1 MAKNLLIVE
10 SPAKAKTIE
19 KILGKDFKVKSS
31 FGHIR
36 DLPVSEIGV
45 DVENDFIP
53 NYIVPKDKSKLVREL
68 KAEVKKVDTVW
79 LATDEDREGE
89 AISWHLSEVLGL
101 DSATAKRVGFREIT
115 KPAVIKAIEN
125 PRTIDMNL
133 VNAQQARRIL
143 DRLMGYE
150 LSQLLWRKVKGKLS
164 AGRVQSVAV
173 KLVVEKER
181 EIRNFIPTASF
192 KVYAYFL
199 VEDKNGK
206 STELRAEL
214 NKSFKTEAEAND
226 FLTNL
231 KQSDYSINNIDV
243 KPVKK
248 NPAPPF
254 TTSTLQQEASR
265 KHGFSVKRTMMIA
278 QRLYEKGFITYM
290 RTDSTNLSNVA
301 LGTITDY
308 IKKEFGDNYHK
319 FRKYKSK
326 SSNAQ
331 EAHEAI
337 RPSYIVRRNA
347 SGDVDEQKLYELI
360 WKRTI
365 ASQMASAELE
375 RTDVEIKISNDDN
388 AFFKATGQVLI
399 FDGFLKVYMESK
411 DEEEDE
417 DTKGMLPPLSLGQK
431 LLAKSVE
438 AIQKYTKSP
447 ARYTEASLVK
457 KLEALG
463 IGRPSTYAPTISKIM
478 EKERGYVVKDIIEG
492 KEREAIHLVLEN
504 GDIKKNVNTEN
515 YGAAK
520 NRLHPTD
527 MGLVV
532 TDFLDERFSKVMD
545 YGFTA
550 GVEANLDKVAEDG
563 LDWKEMLSELYF
575 PFHKNVEETLE
586 MQGRVKAKR
595 ELGIDPETGH
605 TVLVQIT
612 RYGPV
617 VQIGTMEEVGEE
629 GKPKFA
635 NMRSGQSMETI
646 TYEEAMK
653 LFEFPK
659 VIGNYEEKEVLVAVG
674 RFGPYVKFDEKFISI
689 PKGTDP
695 IDVTLEDAIELIE
708 KKRDED
714 KPMAEYKG
722 FPITKG
728 KGRFGPF
735 LKWNGMYVNV
745 PRRYDFENISLE
757 DAFELIDLKIEKEA
771 NRYIKR
777 WEDEG
782 IALENGRWGP
792 FIRFKK
798 KSVKLPKIDGK
809 KPEAEELKEYTL
821 EQVKE
826 LIEAEIPNAFKKKT
840 RKKAA
845 TKKKPA
851 TKKKTVAKKKPA
863 AKKK

>member
-36 DLPVSEIGV
+36 DLPVSDIGV
-45 DVENDFIP
+45 DVENEFKP
-53 NYIVPKDKSKLVREL
+53 NYIIPKDKTKLVKEL
-68 KAEVKKVDTVW
+68 KAEVKKVETVW

-101 DSATAKRVGFREIT
+101 DSKTAKRVAFREIT
-115 KPAVIKAIEN
+115 KPAVLKAIDN
-125 PRTIDMNL
+125 PRTIDQNV

-181 EIRNFIPTASF
+181 EIRNFVPTASF

-206 STELRAEL
+206 GVELRAEL
-214 NKSFKTEAEAND
+214 NKSFKTEKEAND
-226 FLTNL
+226 FLLNL
-231 KQSDYSINNIDV
+231 KNSEYTISNIEV
-243 KPVKK
+243 KPLKK

-265 KHGFSVKRTMMIA
+265 KHGFSVKRTMIIA
-278 QRLYEKGFITYM
+278 QKLYEKGLITYM

-301 LGTITDY
+301 LGAITNY
-308 IKKEFGDNYHK
+308 VKEEFGEKYHQ
-319 FRKYKSK
+319 FRKYKPK
-326 SSNAQ
+326 SANAQ

-337 RPSYIVRRNA
+337 RPSYIIKKNV
-347 SGDVDEQKLYELI
+347 SGDNDEQKLYELI

-375 RTDVEIKISNDDN
+375 RTDVEIDISNDKN
-388 AFFKATGQVLI
+388 SFFKATGQVLK

-417 DTKGMLPPLSLGQK
+417 DTKGMLPPLNLGQK
-431 LLAKSVE
+431 LDAKLIE
-438 AIQKYTKSP
+438 AIQKYTKFP
-447 ARYTEASLVK
+447 GRYTEASLVK

-478 EKERGYVVKDIIEG
+478 EKERGYVVKDMIDG
-492 KEREAIHLVLEN
+492 KERETIQLVLKN
-504 GDIKKNVNTEN
+504 GELTKKINKEM

-527 MGLVV
+527 MGMVV
-532 TDFLDERFSKVMD
+532 TDFLDERFGKVMD

-550 GVEANLDKVAEDG
+550 GVEADLDKVAEKG
-563 LDWKEMLSELYF
+563 LDWKKMLADLYF
-575 PFHKNVEETLE
+575 PFHKSVEETME
-586 MQGRVKAKR
+586 MQGRVRAKR

-635 NMRSGQSMETI
+635 NMRNGQSMETI
-646 TYEEAMK
+646 TFDEAMK

-659 VIGNYEEKEVLVAVG
+659 VIGNYEDKEVLIGVG
-674 RFGPYVKFDEKFISI
+674 RFGPYVKFEEKFVSI
-689 PKGTDP
+689 PRGTDP
-695 IDVTLEDAIELIE
+695 MDVTLDDAIELIE

-722 FPITKG
+722 HPITKG

-735 LKWNGMYVNV
+735 LKWNGLYVNV
-745 PRRYDFENISLE
+745 PRRYDFENITLDE
-757 DAFELIDLKIEKEA
+757 AFELIDLKIEKEA
-771 NRYIKR
+771 NRYIKK

-798 KSVKLPKIDGK
+798 KSVKLPKVDGK
-809 KPEAEELKEYTL
+809 KPEAEDLKDYTL

-826 LIEAEIPNAFKKKT
+826 LIEAEIPDAFKKKT

-845 TKKKPA
+845 TKKKPTA
-851 TKKKTVAKKKPA
+851 KKKPVTKKKTKK
-863 AKKK
+863 